1 MNMDFA
7 TIIPTLEE
15 TRAIQAAAVDEIIQK
30 ILAMA
35 SFQIREQAERNLNQ
49 CCVNLYPRCEYLSR
63 GEINK
68 IQNFLREMGYM
79 TQWANPDLIISWS
92 KKDVADLQEMKDNN
106 VCWKCLPEES

>member
-15 TRAIQAAAVDEIIQK
+15 TRAIQAAAMDEMRQK

-35 SFQIREQAERNLNQ
+35 NSQIREQAARNLNQ
-49 CCVNLYPRCEYLSR
+49 CFVNLYPRCEYMSR

-68 IQNFLREMGYM
+68 IQNLLREMGYM
-79 TQWANPDLIISWS
+79 TQWTNPDLIISWS